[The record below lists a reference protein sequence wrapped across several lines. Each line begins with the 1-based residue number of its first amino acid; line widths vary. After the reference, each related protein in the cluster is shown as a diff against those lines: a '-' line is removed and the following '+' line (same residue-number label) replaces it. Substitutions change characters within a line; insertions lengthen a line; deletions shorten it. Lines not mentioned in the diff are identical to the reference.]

1 MRVRVTLALD
11 LDVMEPSEAGKVLAP
26 LLAAVPP
33 SVEQFSWQIK
43 GQEWFEPRAVRNG
56 KQRVARDRKPVRV
69 RDTY

>member
-11 LDVMEPSEAGKVLAP
+11 LDVLEPSEAGKVLAP
-26 LLAAVPP
+26 LLAAVPS

-56 KQRVARDRKPVRV
+56 KRVVSEKKLARTRS
-69 RDTY
+69 Y